1 MSLSLHVLCD
11 SATRLHGD
19 SNMIWIVMPILIVL
33 MFLLG
38 TDLNKKS
45 FTDVARNPRAVLI
58 GMIGQLI
65 LLPLIAFALAYFLKL
80 HPVYFMGIVLIA
92 CCPGGSSS
100 NVFSM
105 LAKGDVALSVTLT
118 AISSIVTMFTIPF
131 IMEFV
136 SNFVSEQSGIEVQ
149 LPFGRLI
156 VQNIVLL
163 FVPLILGIMFRHYFP
178 QAAASTNK
186 VLSKLAF
193 PALMLLAFIF
203 FLQHTQAIIDNFAIL
218 GMTIAILI
226 LAAMLCSSL
235 LSRITKSNTAVRRTI
250 VIEVGMQNA
259 AQAIAI
265 ATSPFI
271 FNNNEMAI
279 PAIIY
284 ALMMNIILLIYVAI
298 IRR

>member
-1 MSLSLHVLCD
+1 MN
-11 SATRLHGD
+11 T
-19 SNMIWIVMPILIVL
+19 IWIVMPILIIL

-45 FTDVARNPRAVLI
+45 FTDVARNPRAVII
-58 GMIGQLI
+58 GMIGQII
-65 LLPLIAFALAYFLKL
+65 LLPLIAFALAWILNL
-80 HPVYFMGIVLIA
+80 PPVYFMGLVLIA

-118 AISSIVTMFTIPF
+118 AISSIITLFTIPV

-136 SNFVSEQSGIEVQ
+136 ARFVSEQSGVEVN

-163 FVPLILGIMFRHYFP
+163 FVPLFIGIMFRHYLP
-178 QAAASTNK
+178 GPAAKVNK

-193 PALMLLAFIF
+193 PALMALALVF
-203 FLQHTQAIIDNFAIL
+203 FLQNTQAIKENIAVL
-218 GMTIAILI
+218 GLTVTALI
-226 LAAMLCSSL
+226 LLAMLCSST
-235 LSRITKSNTAVRRTI
+235 LSRMTKSGTAVRRTI

-265 ATSPFI
+265 ASSPFI
-271 FNNNEMAI
+271 FNSGEMAI

-284 ALMMNIILLIYVAI
+284 ALLMNVILLIYVGVIKAKG
-298 IRR
+298 

>member
-1 MSLSLHVLCD
+1 MN
-11 SATRLHGD
+11 T
-19 SNMIWIVMPILIVL
+19 IWIVMPILIIL

-45 FTDVARNPRAVLI
+45 FTDVARNPRAVVI
-58 GMIGQLI
+58 GMIGQII
-65 LLPLIAFALAYFLKL
+65 LLPLIAFALAWILNL
-80 HPVYFMGIVLIA
+80 PPVYFMGLVLIA

-118 AISSIVTMFTIPF
+118 AISSIITLFTIPV

-136 SNFVSEQSGIEVQ
+136 ARFVSEQSGVEVN

-163 FVPLILGIMFRHYFP
+163 FVPLFIGIMFRHYLP
-178 QAAASTNK
+178 GPAAKVNK

-193 PALMLLAFIF
+193 PALMTLALVF
-203 FLQHTQAIIDNFAIL
+203 FLQNTQAIKENIAVL
-218 GMTIAILI
+218 GLTVTALI
-226 LAAMLCSSL
+226 LLAMLCSST
-235 LSRITKSNTAVRRTI
+235 LSWMTKSGTAVRRTI

-265 ATSPFI
+265 ASSPFI
-271 FNNNEMAI
+271 FNSGEMAI

-284 ALMMNIILLIYVAI
+284 ALLMNVILLIYVGVIKAKG
-298 IRR
+298 

>member
-1 MSLSLHVLCD
+1 
-11 SATRLHGD
+11 
-19 SNMIWIVMPILIVL
+19 MIWIVMPILIVL

-45 FTDVARNPRAVLI
+45 FVDVLRNPRAVII
-58 GMIGQLI
+58 GMTGQLI
-65 LLPLIAFALAYFLKL
+65 LLPAIAFLLAWALKL
-80 HPVYFMGIVLIA
+80 PPVYFMGIVLIA

-100 NVFSM
+100 NVFTM

-118 AISSIVTMFTIPF
+118 AISSVVTLFTIPV

-136 SNFVSEQSGIEVQ
+136 SGFVSEQNNIDIH

-163 FVPLILGIMFRHYFP
+163 FVPLLLGILFRRLYP
-178 QAAASTNK
+178 EAAAKTNK
-186 VLSKLAF
+186 TLSKFAF

-203 FLQHTQAIIDNFAIL
+203 FLQYTQEIIDNFAIL
-218 GMTIAILI
+218 GLTILALI
-226 LAAMLCSSL
+226 LSAMLCSSL
-235 LSRITKSNTAVRRTI
+235 LSRISKSNAAVRKTI

-271 FNNNEMAI
+271 FNSGEMAI

-284 ALMMNIILLIYVAI
+284 ALLMNVILLIYVAI
-298 IRR
+298 NK

>member
-1 MSLSLHVLCD
+1 
-11 SATRLHGD
+11 
-19 SNMIWIVMPILIVL
+19 MPILIIL

-45 FTDVARNPRAVLI
+45 FTDVARNPRAVVI
-58 GMIGQLI
+58 GMIGQII
-65 LLPLIAFALAYFLKL
+65 LLPLIAFALAWILNL
-80 HPVYFMGIVLIA
+80 PPVYFMGLVLIA

-118 AISSIVTMFTIPF
+118 AISSIITLFTIPV

-136 SNFVSEQSGIEVQ
+136 ARFVSEQSGVEVN

-163 FVPLILGIMFRHYFP
+163 FVPLFIGIMFRHYLP
-178 QAAASTNK
+178 GPAAKVNK

-193 PALMLLAFIF
+193 PALMTLALVF
-203 FLQHTQAIIDNFAIL
+203 FLQNTQAIKENIAVL
-218 GMTIAILI
+218 GLTVTALI
-226 LAAMLCSSL
+226 LLAMLCSST
-235 LSRITKSNTAVRRTI
+235 LSRMTKSGTAVRRTI

-265 ATSPFI
+265 ASSPFI
-271 FNNNEMAI
+271 FNSGEMAI

-284 ALMMNIILLIYVAI
+284 ALLMNVILLIYVGVIKAKG
-298 IRR
+298 

>member
-1 MSLSLHVLCD
+1 MN
-11 SATRLHGD
+11 T
-19 SNMIWIVMPILIVL
+19 IWIVMPILIIL

-45 FTDVARNPRAVLI
+45 FTDVARNPRAVII
-58 GMIGQLI
+58 GMIGQII
-65 LLPLIAFALAYFLKL
+65 LLPLIAFALAWILNL
-80 HPVYFMGIVLIA
+80 PPVYFMGLVLIA

-118 AISSIVTMFTIPF
+118 AISSIITLFTIPV

-136 SNFVSEQSGIEVQ
+136 ARFVSEQSGVEVN

-163 FVPLILGIMFRHYFP
+163 FVPLFIGIMFRHYLP
-178 QAAASTNK
+178 GPAAKVNK

-193 PALMLLAFIF
+193 PALMTLALVF
-203 FLQHTQAIIDNFAIL
+203 FLQNTQAIKENIAVL
-218 GMTIAILI
+218 GLTVTALI
-226 LAAMLCSSL
+226 LLAMLCSST
-235 LSRITKSNTAVRRTI
+235 LSWMTKSGTAVRRTI

-265 ATSPFI
+265 ASSPFI
-271 FNNNEMAI
+271 FNSGEMAI

-284 ALMMNIILLIYVAI
+284 ALLMNVILLIYVGVIKAKG
-298 IRR
+298 

>member
-1 MSLSLHVLCD
+1 
-11 SATRLHGD
+11 
-19 SNMIWIVMPILIVL
+19 MIWIVMPILIVL

-38 TDLNKKS
+38 TDLNGKS
-45 FTDVARNPRAVLI
+45 FTDVVRNPRAVII
-58 GMIGQLI
+58 GMTGQLI

-80 HPVYFMGIVLIA
+80 PPVYFLGIMLIA

-105 LAKGDVALSVTLT
+105 LVKGDVALSVTLT
-118 AISSIVTMFTIPF
+118 AISSIVTMFTIPV
-131 IMEFV
+131 IMEFTA
-136 SNFVSEQSGIEVQ
+136 NFVTEQSGIEIH
-149 LPFGRLI
+149 LPFGKLLI
-156 VQNIVLL
+156 QNIVLL

-178 QAAASTNK
+178 EAADSTNK

-203 FLQHTQAIIDNFAIL
+203 FLQNTQAIIDNITIL
-218 GMTIAILI
+218 GMTISFLI

-235 LSRITKSNTAVRRTI
+235 LSRMTKSGIAVRRTI
-250 VIEVGMQNA
+250 IIEVGMQNA

-271 FNNNEMAI
+271 FKSDEMAI

-284 ALMMNIILLIYVAI
+284 ALLMNVILLIYVAI
-298 IRR
+298 IRHSEKIKVEKL

>member
-1 MSLSLHVLCD
+1 
-11 SATRLHGD
+11 
-19 SNMIWIVMPILIVL
+19 MPILIVL

-58 GMIGQLI
+58 GMIGQIII
-65 LLPLIAFALAYFLKL
+65 LPVIAFALAWALKL
-80 HPVYFMGIVLIA
+80 PPVYFMGIVLVA

-118 AISSIVTMFTIPF
+118 AVSSILTLFTIPV

-136 SNFVSEQSGIEVQ
+136 ARFVSERSGVEVN
-149 LPFGRLI
+149 LPFGKLI
-156 VQNIVLL
+156 VQNIVLI
-163 FVPLILGIMFRHYFP
+163 FVPLIIGILFRHWLP
-178 QAAASTNK
+178 EAAAKVNK

-193 PALMLLAFIF
+193 PALMTLAAVF
-203 FLQHTQAIIDNFAIL
+203 FLQYTQEIKDNFAVL
-218 GMTIAILI
+218 GIAVTVLI
-226 LAAMLCSSL
+226 LLAMLCSSV
-235 LSRITKSNTAVRRTI
+235 LSRITKSSVAVRRTI
-250 VIEVGMQNA
+250 IIEVGMQNA

-265 ATSPFI
+265 ASSPFI
-271 FNNNEMAI
+271 FNSGEMAL

-284 ALMMNIILLIYVAI
+284 ALLMNVILLTYVGVI
-298 IRR
+298 KFS